1 MISVLIAD
9 DHPVV
14 RAGLRRII
22 GDEPTMQVV
31 GEAADGDEL
40 VAKLATTVVDV
51 LLLDIT
57 MPGTPFLTLLHHL
70 RDTYPSVRVLILSM
84 HSENQY
90 AVRALRSGAA
100 GYLTKEHS
108 AEELVAAIAKVVH
121 GGKYVTA
128 AIAQKL
134 ASMLAAD
141 HADAPHEGLSDREHE
156 VLCGLG
162 TGKGVNQIA
171 AELGLSPKTI
181 STYRTRVLEKMH
193 LRTNA
198 ELIRYALQ
206 QGLVE

>member
-22 GDEPTMQVV
+22 ADEPTMQVV

-40 VAKLATTVVDV
+40 VAKLAATVVDV

-57 MPGTPFLTLLHHL
+57 MPGAPFLTLLRHL
-70 RDTYPSVRVLILSM
+70 RDTYPIIRVLVLSM
-84 HSENQY
+84 HSEDQY
-90 AVRALRSGAA
+90 AVRALRGGAV

-108 AEELVAAIAKVVH
+108 PEELVAAIAKVAC

-134 ASMLAAD
+134 ASMLDAD
-141 HADAPHEGLSDREHE
+141 YADAPHDALSDREHE

-162 TGKGVNQIA
+162 VGKGVKQIA

-181 STYRTRVLEKMH
+181 STYRTRILEKMH
-193 LRTNA
+193 LSTNA
-198 ELIRYALQ
+198 DLIRYALQ
-206 QGLVE
+206 QGIVE